1 MSVNV
6 NIKRRAIRFQSD
18 PKRVI
23 TRFFL
28 HGDHDRECVML
39 QKVLS
44 FTEEEVEL
52 VFNQVL
58 GNFSRRHRNIT
69 KIFEKHFDKIK
80 YLFKKLGVDPNSLS
94 PKRKLLVGSYFTM
107 EYAIEAAAFFNPSIV
122 EDPDQSNLEENGQ
135 KRVIIS
141 FRATGEGHI
150 SSIVF
155 RRGIIDKD
163 SNIKLMPTGGLVD
176 VPEIVKRHVYDKKLF
191 MKKLEEMN
199 IKKDI
204 VDKVMARLGDTFI
217 YGQLQA
223 SIHEC
228 SQDTKLSYSKKNV
241 LQAIH
246 WLASSHYEIK
256 FSLDTEISQ
265 RVIFPISYTEKN
277 GIEDARFVRF
287 TADDGS
293 VTYYATYTA
302 YNGFAILPK
311 LMETK
316 DFYEFKVSPVNG
328 EYSQDKGMALFPRK
342 IKGKYVMVSRYDGV
356 NIYIMYSD
364 DVKLWRNAVK
374 IAEPTY
380 PWELVQMGNCGSP
393 LETEKGWLLLTHGVG
408 PVRRYCLGVTLL
420 DLEDPTKVI
429 ANLKEALMVPTEE
442 EREGYVPNVL
452 YSCGYMIHHNE
463 LIIPYAMSDT
473 CSSYATVSLDEL
485 FGALQK
491 SSSPT
496 QNPHPPQ
503 KPQKPGANA
512 KTRGSILVVDDEPI
526 FQKFIAKWL
535 QDEGYKVE
543 IAADGAEALMSIG
556 AIPFDAILLD
566 LNMPNLNGLQ
576 LMDILDKKK
585 IHTPIIIISAEESSK
600 IKNKTLRLGAVGY
613 IIKSLK
619 DDALLKELKKLLEKI
634 DKKEPGNRN
643 AIK

>member
-1 MSVNV
+1 MNVNV
-6 NIKRRAIRFQSD
+6 SINRRSIRYQPD
-18 PKRVI
+18 PKRI
-23 TRFFL
+23 IARFFL
-28 HGDHDRECVML
+28 HGDHDRECVLL
-39 QKVLS
+39 QKILS
-44 FTEEEVEL
+44 FSEEEVEL
-52 VFNQVL
+52 VFKQVL

-69 KIFEKHFDKIK
+69 KIFEKHFDMIK
-80 YLFKKLGVDPNSLS
+80 YLFEKLGVDANSLS
-94 PKRKLLVGSYFTM
+94 QNRKLLIGSYYTM

-122 EDPDQSNLEENGQ
+122 EDPDQSNLEEKGQ
-135 KRVIIS
+135 KRVIVS

-155 RRGIIDKD
+155 RRGVIDKD
-163 SNIKLMPTGGLVD
+163 YNIKLMATGTGGLVD

-191 MKKLEEMN
+191 MKKLEEMD

-204 VDKVMARLGDTFI
+204 VDKVMAKLGDTFI

-228 SQDTKLSYSKKNV
+228 SQNTKLTYSKKNV

-246 WLASSHYEIK
+246 WLANSHYEIK
-256 FSLDTEISQ
+256 FSQDTEISQ

-287 TADDGS
+287 TDDDGS

-302 YNGFAILPK
+302 YNGFTILPK

-328 EYSQDKGMALFPRK
+328 EYAQNKGMALFPRK

-364 DVKLWRNAVK
+364 DVKLWRNAVR
-374 IAEPTY
+374 IEEPTY

-408 PVRRYCLGVTLL
+408 PMRRYCLGVTLL

-429 ANLKEALMVPTEE
+429 AHLKEALMVPTEE

-452 YSCGYMIHHNE
+452 YSCGSIIHHNQ

-485 FGALQK
+485 FAALLK
-491 SSSPT
+491 SSSPS
-496 QNPHPPQ
+496 Q
-503 KPQKPGANA
+503 KPVA

-535 QDEGYKVE
+535 LKEGYKVE
-543 IAADGAEALMSIG
+543 IAADGAEALMRIG
-556 AIPFDAILLD
+556 ANSFDAILLD
-566 LNMPNLNGLQ
+566 INMPNLNGLQ
-576 LMDILDKKK
+576 LMDLLDKKK
-585 IHTPIIIISAEESSK
+585 IHTPIIIISSEEGSK
-600 IKNKTLRLGAVGY
+600 IKNKTLRLGAMGY
-613 IIKSLK
+613 INKSLK
-619 DDALLKELKKLLEKI
+619 DGVMLKEIKILLEKI
-634 DKKEPGNRN
+634 AEKELSHPD
-643 AIK
+643 AAE

>member
-1 MSVNV
+1 MSVNI
-6 NIKRRAIRFQSD
+6 NRTPIRFQSD

-23 TRFFL
+23 ARFFL
-28 HGDHDRECVML
+28 HGDHDRERALL

-44 FTEEEVEL
+44 FPEEEVEL

-69 KIFEKHFDKIK
+69 KIFEKHFDNIK
-80 YLFKKLGVDPNSLS
+80 YLFEKLAVDVNSLS
-94 PKRKLLVGSYFTM
+94 TKRKLLIGSYFTM

-122 EDPDQSNLEENGQ
+122 EDPDQSDLEENGR
-135 KRVIIS
+135 KRVILS

-163 SNIKLMPTGGLVD
+163 CNIKLMPTGGLVD
-176 VPEIVKRHVYDKKLF
+176 VPEIVKRYVYNKKQF

-199 IKKDI
+199 VKKDI
-204 VDKVMARLGDTFI
+204 VDNVMDRLNNKFTYGD
-217 YGQLQA
+217 LQA

-228 SQDTKLSYSKKNV
+228 SQNTKLSYSKRNV

-287 TADDGS
+287 VDDDGS

-302 YNGFAILPK
+302 FNGFAILPK
-311 LMETK
+311 LMETI

-328 EYSQDKGMALFPRK
+328 EYSQNKGMALFPRK
-342 IKGKYVMVSRYDGV
+342 IKGKYVMASRYDGV

-364 DVKLWRNAVK
+364 DARLWQNAVK
-374 IAEPTY
+374 IEEPTS

-408 PVRRYCLGVTLL
+408 PMRRYCLGATLL
-420 DLEDPTKVI
+420 DLEDPTRVV
-429 ANLKEALMVPTEE
+429 AHLKEALMVPNDD

-452 YSCGYMIHHNE
+452 YSCGSMIHNNQ

-485 FGALQK
+485 L
-491 SSSPT
+491 
-496 QNPHPPQ
+496 
-503 KPQKPGANA
+503 
-512 KTRGSILVVDDEPI
+512 
-526 FQKFIAKWL
+526 
-535 QDEGYKVE
+535 
-543 IAADGAEALMSIG
+543 
-556 AIPFDAILLD
+556 
-566 LNMPNLNGLQ
+566 
-576 LMDILDKKK
+576 
-585 IHTPIIIISAEESSK
+585 
-600 IKNKTLRLGAVGY
+600 
-613 IIKSLK
+613 
-619 DDALLKELKKLLEKI
+619 DALLKSPYPHPNEGIKKI
-634 DKKEPGNRN
+634 IGKKQ
-643 AIK
+643 